1 MAGPIS
7 RRLALQLTAV
17 GLACARPAMAAAPA
31 AGVRPDD
38 MTLGDPAAKVTVV
51 EYASASCPHCAR
63 FNNNVFPDF
72 RKKYIDT
79 GKVHYVFR
87 EFLTQPVEVAMA
99 GFLLARCAG
108 KDKYF
113 SVLDDYFR
121 GQEEMYRTGNA
132 GALINAVGAR
142 AGLSAQQ
149 INSCLGDEASA
160 QALNNRV
167 TRYANED
174 GVDSTPTFLING
186 KKLAGLDH
194 EVNLADLDGAISPLL
209 GGPRRR

>member
-1 MAGPIS
+1 MTQRL
-7 RRLALQLTAV
+7 RRRTLLILTAALALASPA
-17 GLACARPAMAAAPA
+17 LAAFPA
-31 AGVRPDD
+31 AEPDD
-38 MTLGDPAAKVTVV
+38 MTMGSAKAPVTLI

-63 FNNNVFPDF
+63 FNNNVFPEF
-72 RKKYIDT
+72 RRKYIDT

-121 GQEEMYRTGNA
+121 GQEEMYRTGKA

-142 AGLSAQQ
+142 AGLTAQQ

-194 EVNLADLDGAISPLL
+194 EVNLADLDGAIGPLL